1 MVPPGEE
8 PCEKNVKFHQQILLE
23 EIQKT
28 IMSQGNAEDFAA
40 LEATAAAQHSVKS
53 PEVDDSKWMKVWDW
67 ICVGRNPK
75 CHNVSL

>member
-1 MVPPGEE
+1 MRKECKISPTNIIGRDT
-8 PCEKNVKFHQQILLE
+8 KNY
-23 EIQKT
+23 

-67 ICVGRNPK
+67 ICVGRTPK

>member
-1 MVPPGEE
+1 MR
-8 PCEKNVKFHQQILLE
+8 KNVKFHQQILLE